1 MSAARTVRR
10 SIGRPPQGTAVD
22 ARKQLLDAALV
33 LFAERGVAG
42 TTIAGIAAGAGVTPA
57 MVHYYFS
64 NRERLLD
71 AVAEE
76 RLREIVTG
84 VWSPVVEVDEIVPM
98 LRGLVQRILKATELN
113 PWLPSLW
120 LREVV
125 SEGGQLRDR
134 LIRILPFDYVRHLID
149 TVAGAQRRGE
159 VSPQLEP
166 RLVLLSVLGLTFLPL
181 ATIRLWQV
189 LPLLKGV
196 DREDIARHAEA
207 LLVSAFSSRTH
218 RRAKA
223 AARPGHPRI
232 DASR

>member
-1 MSAARTVRR
+1 MSLQRAARR

-22 ARKQLLDAALV
+22 ARAQLLDAALT
-33 LFAERGVAG
+33 LFAEQGVAG
-42 TTIAGIAAGAGVTPA
+42 TTLAGIAARAGVTPA

-64 NRERLLD
+64 NRDRLLD
-71 AVAEE
+71 AVAQE

-84 VWSPVVEVDEIVPM
+84 VWSPVVETSEVVPM
-98 LRGLVQRILKATELN
+98 LRGLVQRILRATELN

-125 SEGGQLRDR
+125 SEGGQLRER
-134 LIRILPFDYVRHLID
+134 LMRILPFEYVRHLIG
-149 TVAGAQRRGE
+149 TVASAQRRGE
-159 VSPQLEP
+159 VSPRLEP

-189 LPLLKGV
+189 LPVLQGV

-207 LLVSAFSSRTH
+207 LLVSAFSKPAR
-218 RRAKA
+218 RRAKSA
-223 AARPGHPRI
+223 
-232 DASR
+232 

>member
-1 MSAARTVRR
+1 VNSARTARR

-22 ARKQLLDAALV
+22 AREQLLDAALI

-42 TTIAGIAAGAGVTPA
+42 TTIAGIATRAGVTPA

-64 NRERLLD
+64 SRDRLLD

-76 RLREIVTG
+76 RLRKIVTD
-84 VWSPVVEVDEIVPM
+84 VWSPVLEVNEIVPM

-125 SEGGQLRDR
+125 SEGGRLRDR
-134 LIRILPFDYVRHLID
+134 LMRILPFEYVRHLIG
-149 TVAGAQRRGE
+149 TVASAQRRGE
-159 VSPQLEP
+159 VSPRLEP
-166 RLVLLSVLGLTFLPL
+166 RLVLLSVVGLTFLPL

-189 LPLLKGV
+189 LPMLQGV

-207 LLVSAFSSRTH
+207 LLVGAFSKPT
-218 RRAKA
+218 RRPAKPA
-223 AARPGHPRI
+223 
-232 DASR
+232 